1 METSIEVNRVNLGD
15 PSAVQ
20 KIIDSAPAGLEFLK
34 PETAV
39 FSRFA
44 LVPCVEAAFAAT
56 HYDEQTGLFRCLGGN
71 DPVCCNKY
79 GAARPSIMA
88 LAWHYLN
95 ASRADGRMPE
105 GEPILVAP
113 KILRLS
119 STNLES
125 MRNYAAE
132 KNVTLYDQR
141 FVLRRHEP
149 DLILRTWF
157 LAPSVWDLGEGKIL
171 GEAARREA
179 LGGARQ
185 KRQERSPGWIRTTVT
200 ASEVCR
206 NGGATQRSF
215 YQARIVLRCPE

>member
-1 METSIEVNRVNLGD
+1 METSIESNRVNLGD

-44 LVPCVEAAFAAT
+44 LVPGVEAAFAAT
-56 HYDEQTGLFRCLGGN
+56 HYDEQIGMFRCLSGN

-113 KILRLS
+113 KVLRLS

-125 MRNYAAE
+125 MRAAAAE
-132 KNVTLYDQR
+132 KNVTLYDVDWRVVKLADKKPLSIQIVSLNPRWKTIEEDAQR
-141 FVLRRHEP
+141 AVKPYLSGKVLDQGLGKKITREE
-149 DLILRTWF
+149 LIAGIANAGSGI
-157 LAPSVWDLGEGKIL
+157 APEQPRL
-171 GEAARREA
+171 
-179 LGGARQ
+179 
-185 KRQERSPGWIRTTVT
+185 
-200 ASEVCR
+200 EV
-206 NGGATQRSF
+206 
-215 YQARIVLRCPE
+215 LD